1 MGLIQHPRKST
12 KVPPEKGP
20 VQQETRVDFGQFFFE
35 LEKIDMEVLGI
46 VVGRK
51 HVNIHTRMYGVNGKR
66 RICC

>member
-1 MGLIQHPRKST
+1 MGLIQRRLRKST

-35 LEKIDMEVLGI
+35 LEKKTFMEVLGI

-51 HVNIHTRMYGVNGKR
+51 HVNIHTRNLANLWGKR
-66 RICC
+66 